1 MNLKPIKV
9 MLVDDQKMAN
19 FITRKLIEVTGFSTE
34 VVDYTIPQKALLDLS
49 NTNPDLIFL
58 DLNMP
63 EVNGWQFLEVLTE
76 KQNQTQVVIVTSS
89 TSKHDKEK
97 AQKYAQVIDFI
108 EKPLT
113 KNTILS
119 LKSKLDLAG

>member
-34 VVDYTIPQKALLDLS
+34 VVDYTAPQEALLDIS

-89 TSKHDKEK
+89 TSTHDKEK
-97 AQKYAQVIDFI
+97 AQKYAQVIDFL

>member
-34 VVDYTIPQKALLDLS
+34 VVDYTIPQEALLDLN

-58 DLNMP
+58 DITVP
-63 EVNGWQFLEVLTE
+63 
-76 KQNQTQVVIVTSS
+76 
-89 TSKHDKEK
+89 
-97 AQKYAQVIDFI
+97 
-108 EKPLT
+108 
-113 KNTILS
+113 
-119 LKSKLDLAG
+119 LKSKIVL

>member
-34 VVDYTIPQKALLDLS
+34 VVDYTVPQEALLDLS

-89 TSKHDKEK
+89 TSIHDKEK
-97 AQKYAQVIDFI
+97 AQKYAQVIDFL

-113 KNTILS
+113 KIPILS

>member
-34 VVDYTIPQKALLDLS
+34 VVDYTVPQEALLDLS

>member
-34 VVDYTIPQKALLDLS
+34 VVDYTVPQEALLDLS

-76 KQNQTQVVIVTSS
+76 KQNR
-89 TSKHDKEK
+89 
-97 AQKYAQVIDFI
+97 
-108 EKPLT
+108 
-113 KNTILS
+113 
-119 LKSKLDLAG
+119 

>member
-34 VVDYTIPQKALLDLS
+34 VVDYTVPQEALLDLS

-89 TSKHDKEK
+89 TSIHDKEK

>member
-34 VVDYTIPQKALLDLS
+34 VVDYTIPQEALLDLN
-49 NTNPDLIFL
+49 NTNTDLIFL

-97 AQKYAQVIDFI
+97 AQKYAQVIDFL

>member
-1 MNLKPIKV
+1 MNVLVIEDEKPAARRLSR
-9 MLVDDQKMAN
+9 ML
-19 FITRKLIEVTGFSTE
+19 E
-34 VVDYTIPQKALLDLS
+34 ALALNVLAQLNSVEEAIDWFK
-49 NTNPDLIFL
+49 NHEHPDLIFL

-89 TSKHDKEK
+89 TSIHDKEK
-97 AQKYAQVIDFI
+97 AQKYAQVIDFL

>member
-34 VVDYTIPQKALLDLS
+34 VVDYTIPQEALLDLS

-89 TSKHDKEK
+89 TSIHDKEK
-97 AQKYAQVIDFI
+97 AQKYAQVIDFL

>member
-34 VVDYTIPQKALLDLS
+34 VVDYTIPQEALLDLN

-97 AQKYAQVIDFI
+97 PQKYAQVIDFL

>member
-34 VVDYTIPQKALLDLS
+34 VVDYTVPQEALLDLS

-89 TSKHDKEK
+89 TSIHDKEK
-97 AQKYAQVIDFI
+97 AQKYARVIDFLT
-108 EKPLT
+108 KPLT

-119 LKSKLDLAG
+119 LKSKLNLAG

>member
-1 MNLKPIKV
+1 
-9 MLVDDQKMAN
+9 ML
-19 FITRKLIEVTGFSTE
+19 E
-34 VVDYTIPQKALLDLS
+34 ALALNVLAQLNSVEEAIDWFK
-49 NTNPDLIFL
+49 NHEHPDLIFL

-89 TSKHDKEK
+89 TSIHDKEK
-97 AQKYAQVIDFI
+97 AQKYAQVIDFL

-113 KNTILS
+113 KNTPLTKT
-119 LKSKLDLAG
+119 LKATRRSSPSVTGSWK